1 MWYIRIAHLRER
13 ITPVKR
19 LLTTAFVALLI
30 AAPAAAEDV
39 YLVNVSGTIEKGLA
53 AFVTRVMDE
62 AETDGAGAVI
72 VEIDTPGGAL
82 DAALVIRDAL
92 LYSEIR
98 TIAFINPR
106 AISAGALI
114 SLATDH
120 IVMVE
125 GGTIGAATAVDME
138 GNKASEKVISY
149 FRNEMKATAEKTGR
163 DPALAEA
170 MVDEDVEI
178 EDLAPKGKLLT
189 LTTEEAVEN
198 EIADFKVKSK
208 SEADKL
214 DEVLGL
220 YELSEANVV
229 RKEINWAEQAVRWL
243 THPMVASLLMS
254 LGFLGLIFEFQ
265 SPGWGIGG
273 TIALV
278 CLGLFFGS
286 HLLVKLAS
294 WSEVMLFVVG
304 LLLVV
309 ADLFFVTGF
318 GLLAVPGLV
327 LMFTSI
333 FLSLM
338 GRLELWTWDM
348 AGVAVRPIMFALLFT
363 TLIAAFM
370 LKRLPKSTTWQRVVL
385 NEAVTGHHGVPE
397 EHAALEGKS
406 GKALTDLRPG
416 GTVEI
421 DGKRLSVTTEGEWL
435 EQDTPVR
442 VVEVEGNRI
451 VVRKV
456 DPV

>member
-1 MWYIRIAHLRER
+1 MAVR
-13 ITPVKR
+13 R
-19 LLTTAFVALLI
+19 LLSFLSILLFISAPI
-30 AAPAAAEDV
+30 AAADV
-39 YLVNVSGTIEKGLA
+39 FVINVSGTIEKGLA
-53 AFVTRVMDE
+53 AFIERVMFE
-62 AETDGAGAVI
+62 AESDNVEAVI
-72 VEIDTPGGAL
+72 IEIDTPGGAL

-92 LYSEIR
+92 LYSDVK

-125 GGTIGAATAVDME
+125 GGTIGAATAVDMQ

-163 DPALAEA
+163 SSQLAEA
-170 MVDEDVEI
+170 MVDEDVEV
-178 EDLAPKGKLLT
+178 EGLAPKGKLLT
-189 LTTEEAVEN
+189 LTTEEAVAQKIAEHKIASVN
-198 EIADFKVKSK
+198 ED
-208 SEADKL
+208 DKL
-214 DEVLGL
+214 DDLLKL
-220 YELSEANVV
+220 YELEDANVI

-273 TIALV
+273 TLALI

-286 HLLVKLAS
+286 HLIVKLAS
-294 WSEVMLFVVG
+294 WSEVLLFVIG
-304 LLLVV
+304 LALVIG
-309 ADLFFVTGF
+309 DLFFVTGF
-318 GLLAVPGLV
+318 GLLALPGLV

-338 GRLELWTWDM
+338 GRLDLWTWDS
-348 AGVAVRPIMFALLFT
+348 AGLAVRPIMISMLL
-363 TLIAAFM
+363 TLVVGAIM
-370 LKRLPKSTTWQRVVL
+370 IKRLPKSAAWQRVVL
-385 NEAVTGHHGVPE
+385 NEQESGYRAAPA
-397 EHAALEGKS
+397 EHRSLEGKE

-416 GTVEI
+416 GTAEV
-421 DGKRLSVTTEGEWL
+421 DGQRVSVTTEGGFL
-435 EQDTPVR
+435 GKDTNVK

-456 DPV
+456 DPA

>member
-1 MWYIRIAHLRER
+1 MQRLLF
-13 ITPVKR
+13 
-19 LLTTAFVALLI
+19 LLTTIVLSAH
-30 AAPAAAEDV
+30 PAVAEDV
-39 YLVNVSGTIEKGLA
+39 FHMNISGTIEKGLA
-53 AFVTRVMDE
+53 AFVDRVMME
-62 AETDGAGAVI
+62 AESDGVDAVI
-72 VEIDTPGGAL
+72 IEIDTPGGAL

-92 LYSEIR
+92 LYSEVK

-125 GGTIGAATAVDME
+125 GGTIGAATAVDMQ

-163 DPALAEA
+163 SSQLAEA
-170 MVDEDVEI
+170 MVDEDVDVET
-178 EDLAPKGKLLT
+178 LAPKGKLLT
-189 LTTEEAVEN
+189 LTTEEAVEQ
-198 EIADFKVKSK
+198 EIAEHKIASIT
-208 SEADKL
+208 ETDKL
-214 DEVLGL
+214 NDLLALFGL
-220 YELSEANVV
+220 EKANVI
-229 RKEINWAEQAVRWL
+229 RKDINWAEQAVRWL

-273 TIALV
+273 SLALV

-286 HLLVKLAS
+286 HLLVRLAS
-294 WSEVMLFVVG
+294 WSEVLLFLIG
-304 LLLVV
+304 LTLVI

-318 GLLAVPGLV
+318 GLLAIPGLMA
-327 LMFTSI
+327 MFASI

-338 GRLELWTWDM
+338 GRVDLWTWDT
-348 AGVAVRPIMFALLFT
+348 AGLAIRPILISLFLT
-363 TLIAAFM
+363 MIIGGLVLRRI
-370 LKRLPKSTTWQRVVL
+370 PKSTSWQRVVL
-385 NEAVTGHHGVPE
+385 SERETGYQAAPI
-397 EHAALEGKS
+397 EHESLEGKT

-416 GTVEI
+416 GTAEV
-421 DGKRLSVTTEGEWL
+421 DGQRVSVTTEGDFL
-435 EQDTPVR
+435 EKKTDLK

-456 DPV
+456 EPA